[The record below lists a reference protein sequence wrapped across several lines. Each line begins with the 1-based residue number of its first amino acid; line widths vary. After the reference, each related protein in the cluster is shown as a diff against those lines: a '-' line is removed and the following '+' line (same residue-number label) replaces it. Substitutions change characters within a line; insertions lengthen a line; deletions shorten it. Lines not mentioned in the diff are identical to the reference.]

1 MTPPPAVSLH
11 PSVSSTA
18 LASPSSASPQ
28 APIHRLGTKR
38 PNHVL
43 SITDLDDAT
52 WRHVIDSAVIYKR
65 AGMAGRTASS
75 AVAAGTSVGLV
86 FLNPSLRTRTS
97 MELAAQRLG
106 AHVTTLTPGQDSWT
120 LAFGDGVVM
129 DGAEAEHI
137 RDAFGVLSRYVDVLG
152 VRVFASQT
160 DQQKDETDA
169 LMQEIADAATVPV
182 VNLES
187 AMHHPC
193 QALADA
199 AVMADRFDGDTAGR
213 RFVLTWT
220 HHPKALP
227 MAVPNSALL
236 AAARSGMNVTVAR
249 PDSHAL
255 HPSMMATASGLANAA
270 GGSVTETSNMDAAIK
285 GADVVYAK
293 AWGGSMVYDE
303 PKAEAEIRASLKH
316 WRVTDTH
323 MQSTNNGGFM
333 HCLPIRRNVVA
344 DDAVLDG
351 PQAMHLDQAEF
362 RLHAQQALLEHLL
375 T

>member
-1 MTPPPAVSLH
+1 MTPTPAVSLD
-11 PSVSSTA
+11 PSAISTP
-18 LASPSSASPQ
+18 SPAQ
-28 APIHRLGTKR
+28 TDAPIRRLSTDR

-43 SITDLDDAT
+43 RITDLDDAT
-52 WRHVIDSAVIYKR
+52 WKHVINSAVIYKR
-65 AGMAGRTASS
+65 AGRAGRLASQP
-75 AVAAGTSVGLV
+75 VAAGTSVGLV

-120 LAFGDGVVM
+120 LAFGNGVVM

-169 LMQEIADAATVPV
+169 LMKEIADAATVPV

-199 AVMADRFDGDTAGR
+199 AVMADRFDGDTTGR

-255 HPSMMATASGLANAA
+255 HPSIMAEASSLANAS
-270 GGSVTETSNMDAAIK
+270 GGCVTETSDMDQAIE
-285 GADVVYAK
+285 GAEVVYAK

-303 PKAEAEIRASLKH
+303 PDAEAKIRSSLKH
-316 WRVTDTH
+316 WRVTEAH
-323 MQSTNNGGFM
+323 IQSTDHGGFM

-351 PQAMHLDQAEF
+351 PHAMHLDQAEF

>member
-1 MTPPPAVSLH
+1 MTTSSAVSSQ
-11 PSVSSTA
+11 PSTLPPS
-18 LASPSSASPQ
+18 ASPSAQASAS
-28 APIHRLGTKR
+28 IHHLDATHPRHLLR
-38 PNHVL
+38 
-43 SITDLDDAT
+43 ITDLDDVT
-52 WRHVIDSAVIYKR
+52 WKHVIDSAVIYKR
-65 AGMAGRTASS
+65 AGMAGQP
-75 AVAAGTSVGLV
+75 VATGKSVGLV

-106 AHVTTLTPGQDSWT
+106 AHVTTLTPGQDSWQ
-120 LAFGDGVVM
+120 LAFGEGVVM

-160 DQQKDETDA
+160 DKEKDASDA
-169 LMQEIADAATVPV
+169 LMNEIADAATVPV

-199 AVMADRFDGDTAGR
+199 AVMSDHFDGHVAGR
-213 RFVLTWT
+213 HFVLTWA

-249 PDSHAL
+249 PETHAL
-255 HPSMMATASGLANAA
+255 HPDIMTEADGLAESN
-270 GGSVTETSNMDAAIK
+270 GGSVTESSDMDAALD

-293 AWGGSMVYDE
+293 AWGGPMVYDD
-303 PKAEAEIRASLKH
+303 PAREADIRSSLKG
-316 WRVTDTH
+316 WRVTEEH
-323 MQSTNNGGFM
+323 MQTTNDGVFM

-351 PQAMHLDQAEF
+351 PQAIHLDQAEF

-375 T
+375 A

>member
-1 MTPPPAVSLH
+1 MTPTPAVSLD
-11 PSVSSTA
+11 PSAVSTPA
-18 LASPSSASPQ
+18 PAKTD
-28 APIHRLGTKR
+28 APIRRLSTDG

-43 SITDLDDAT
+43 RITDLDDAT
-52 WRHVIDSAVIYKR
+52 WKHVINSAVIYKR
-65 AGMAGRTASS
+65 AGRAGRVASQPL
-75 AVAAGTSVGLV
+75 AAGTSVGLV

-106 AHVTTLTPGQDSWT
+106 AHVTTLTPGQDSWK

-160 DQQKDETDA
+160 DQQKDETDT
-169 LMQEIADAATVPV
+169 LMQEIANAATVPV

-199 AVMADRFDGDTAGR
+199 AVMADRFDGDTTGR

-255 HPSMMATASGLANAA
+255 HPSIMAEASSLANAS
-270 GGSVTETSNMDAAIK
+270 GGRVTETSNMDQAIE
-285 GADVVYAK
+285 GAEIVYAK

-303 PKAEAEIRASLKH
+303 PDAEAKIRTSLKH
-316 WRVTDTH
+316 WCVTEEH

-333 HCLPIRRNVVA
+333 HCLPVRRNVVA
-344 DDAVLDG
+344 DDPVLDG
-351 PQAMHLDQAEF
+351 PHAMHLDQAEY
-362 RLHAQQALLEHLL
+362 RLHAQQALLEYLL